1 MWYKIANAY
10 NSALIN
16 IKTEFLSIPA
26 YYQYHLEVGQYMVN
40 YKFLYHLIS
49 SASVLQ
55 THRRSFI
62 NIVSKKSMAPS
73 TLLWLSLLQ
82 TLTFVNI
89 ALPTVTLNLLILK
102 NLNPVVCCLWLYFS
116 YKKCSWLTVLKA
128 LWKAKYIMST
138 G

>member
-1 MWYKIANAY
+1 MLITLHLSILKLSFCPSLHI
-10 NSALIN
+10 IN
-16 IKTEFLSIPA
+16 ITLKL
-26 YYQYHLEVGQYMVN
+26 
-40 YKFLYHLIS
+40 
-49 SASVLQ
+49 ASTWL
-55 THRRSFI
+55 TTNSCTTSYFI
-62 NIVSKKSMAPS
+62 CKCFANSPQIIHKYCIKKSMAPS

-116 YKKCSWLTVLKA
+116 YKKYSWLTVLKA